1 MCPGASSRSIWMC
14 QSSHWAPNS
23 DDYCENISIIQSLKI
38 PQNALLMMYFST
50 VTKLFSLKY
59 AWGKNRKSPCRC
71 GVILAAAVSQNNL
84 LILNLL
90 NRGGA
95 AQRRH
100 KHPTTGCNRVNEK
113 MAVRYLRCKCQSLIQ
128 AAFTRDIIGGWT
140 SFTAT
145 SSQNK
150 TKKRKQNEEI
160 RDKEKE
166 V

>member
-1 MCPGASSRSIWMC
+1 MWEYFFMTYFNHPI
-14 QSSHWAPNS
+14 
-23 DDYCENISIIQSLKI
+23 LKN
-38 PQNALLMMYFST
+38 PPKKALLMIYFRT

-59 AWGKNRKSPCRC
+59 VWGKKKTKNKSPRRR

-84 LILNLL
+84 LILNLF

-100 KHPTTGCNRVNEK
+100 KRPATGCSRVSEK
-113 MAVRYLRCKCQSLIQ
+113 MVVRYLKCNHQSLIQ
-128 AAFTRDIIGGWT
+128 AFFILAVNEGWT
-140 SFTAT
+140 SFSAT

-160 RDKEKE
+160 RDKEKG